1 MLRIVTFLLVTFLL
15 GCTPSSPQSEAFFKN
30 LEAAFTPNAEAVFMV
45 NVTDFAWEDVC
56 IFKADSPYPYVGYES
71 YKEYV
76 TAKELNGTLPHE
88 KYGLIFMFLNKGKV
102 VREYFQ
108 TEGYLT
114 IANTDRTLE
123 LASKKPFI
131 KFCSTADGLAFSLDP
146 ASSSILISKQRPE

>member
-1 MLRIVTFLLVTFLL
+1 
-15 GCTPSSPQSEAFFKN
+15 
-30 LEAAFTPNAEAVFMV
+30 
-45 NVTDFAWEDVC
+45 
-56 IFKADSPYPYVGYES
+56 
-71 YKEYV
+71 
-76 TAKELNGTLPHE
+76 
-88 KYGLIFMFLNKGKV
+88 MFLDKGKV

-114 IANTDRTLE
+114 IADTDRTLE